1 MRTKIAFVTERCTG
15 CGGAPVCRV
24 YCPCG
29 ALRLV
34 DDIDHFPFKRMQVD
48 PNLCTGCGAC
58 VSRGPKGSRIFGC
71 PWDAIRMTALQEAVG
86 E

>member
-1 MRTKIAFVTERCTG
+1 MPTRIAFVTDKCTG

-34 DDIDHFPFKRMQVD
+34 DDHGHHPFKRVEVD
-48 PNLCTGCGAC
+48 AALCTGCGSC
-58 VSRGPKGSRIFGC
+58 VARGPNGSRVFGC
-71 PWDAIRMTALQEAVG
+71 PWDAIRLTALEEAVG